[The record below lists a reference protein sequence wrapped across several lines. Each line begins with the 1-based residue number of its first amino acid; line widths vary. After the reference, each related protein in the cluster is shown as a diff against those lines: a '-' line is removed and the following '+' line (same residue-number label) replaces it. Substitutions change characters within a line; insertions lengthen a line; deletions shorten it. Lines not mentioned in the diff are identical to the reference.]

1 MLRKQTGEPPDAA
14 QAFRKAA
21 DYCASQERCLEETR
35 IKMKQWGID
44 DAVIG
49 STLDKL
55 TEEGFIDEQRFA
67 AAFARG
73 KFRMLRWGKIKISLE
88 LRLRKI
94 PAGYVSK
101 ALNEIDPAE
110 YSGILKLMIQKKIK
124 SLGDVTPD
132 TENKVMKY
140 AIGKGFEPE
149 LVRSAIKECIRQTT
163 GYPEH

>member
-21 DYCASQERCLEETR
+21 DYCASQERCLEEIR
-35 IKMKQWGID
+35 IKMKQWGIE
-44 DAVIG
+44 DALIG
-49 STLDKL
+49 STLNKL
-55 TEEGFIDEQRFA
+55 MEEGFINEQRFA

-73 KFRMLRWGKIKISLE
+73 KFRMLRWGKIKISVE

-94 PAGYVSK
+94 PAGYISK

-110 YSGILKLMIQKKIK
+110 YSGALKLMIQKKLS
-124 SLGDVTPD
+124 SLGHVTPD
-132 TENKVMKY
+132 TENKVMNY

-149 LVRSAIKECIRQTT
+149 LVRSVIKECTRQTS